1 MFGVMKELRPAS
13 PALLF
18 AATVLLAL
26 CPAQGRAA
34 EELTQEA
41 VEKVAEKAA
50 EKGAAARN
58 ASEEEAARAEPTSE
72 RPQERH
78 GPTNVEFFIFVVDID
93 SIDDAQQNFTANVYL
108 RLRWKDSRLA
118 DPNARPH
125 QAPLDSVW
133 NPRVILA
140 NQQGLVPKSLPEVV
154 VVDPDGSVTYYQRY
168 TGKLSQPLYLYDF
181 PMDKHP
187 FTIQFAA
194 AGYTAQDIKFEQ
206 DVLKRGALTVEG
218 GSIADELSLPDW
230 KVLSH
235 STSAAPYD
243 PIPGVNAAGFSFT
256 FEAKRYV
263 IYYLWQVVLPLGVI
277 VIMSWAP
284 FWIDPKNVGARVGV
298 ATSAILTLIAYRF
311 VIASLLPRLPYMTRM
326 DYFTVGS
333 TLLVLFVLLVVL
345 STSFMEEYRREEA
358 TRVIDGWARWIFPVL
373 FVCLSYWFLSPLWGT
388 LPASS

>member
-1 MFGVMKELRPAS
+1 MFRVMRELRPAR
-13 PALLF
+13 PALLIAAAVLF
-18 AATVLLAL
+18 AI

-34 EELTQEA
+34 EEVTSEA
-41 VEKVAEKAA
+41 VEKAA
-50 EKGAAARN
+50 EKAVEKATQKAVE
-58 ASEEEAARAEPTSE
+58 AEAARAELTGKRPTE
-72 RPQERH
+72 WY
-78 GPTNVEFFIFVVDID
+78 GPTKVEFFIFLVDID

-125 QAPLDSVW
+125 QLSLDSVW

-154 VVDPDGSVTYYQRY
+154 VVSPDGTVDYYQRY
-168 TGKLSQPLYLYDF
+168 TGKLSQPLRLYDF

-187 FTIQFAA
+187 FTVQFVA
-194 AGYTAQDIKFEQ
+194 AGYTAEELAFEEGVMQ
-206 DVLKRGALTVEG
+206 REGVTFKG
-218 GSIADELSLPDW
+218 GSMSEQLSLPDW
-230 KVLSH
+230 KVLSY
-235 STSAAPYD
+235 STSTAPYR
-243 PIPGVNAAGFSFT
+243 PVAGVNAAGFSFT
-256 FEAKRYV
+256 FKAKRYV

-284 FWIDPKNVGARVGV
+284 FWVDPKNVGARVGV

-333 TLLVLFVLLVVL
+333 TLLVLLVLLVIL
-345 STSFMEEYRREEA
+345 CTSFLDEHGRERA
-358 TRVIDGWARWIFPVL
+358 THIIDRWARLVFPLL
-373 FVCLSYWFLSPLWGT
+373 FISLSYWFLSALWKGT
-388 LPASS
+388 PPVS